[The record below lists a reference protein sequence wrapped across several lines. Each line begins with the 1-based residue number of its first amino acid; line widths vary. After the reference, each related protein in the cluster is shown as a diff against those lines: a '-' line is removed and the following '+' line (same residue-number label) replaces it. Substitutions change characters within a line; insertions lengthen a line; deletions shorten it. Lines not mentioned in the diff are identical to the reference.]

1 MNMWLTAIANL
12 AAAPPPPLE
21 PEKTCG
27 RCKQTKAVS
36 QFYTMGGRLS
46 RSCKACHK
54 AHIYCQRQTD
64 QK

>member
-27 RCKQTKAVS
+27 RCKETKAVS
-36 QFYTMGGRLS
+36 QFYMMGGRYS
-46 RSCKACHK
+46 HSCKACHK
-54 AHIYCQRQTD
+54 NTIYRKRK